1 VPARE
6 NSARAAVFL
15 SAVLALA
22 LAACSRKAPSF
33 PGAVTYRSQSGG
45 FSCDVPGDWRALE
58 NQAGSLVTFFGP
70 PAGAHPDSA
79 SIAIYRYAKTDFAN
93 PEDYYRR
100 ETLSAADAAPM
111 VQEDVGRAD
120 AYYFSMESKHPKIH
134 STQFERIKEEDYLI
148 SAKDGFYAL
157 VYMCPDDA
165 VAESELVFRDVV
177 QSFTPPR

>member
-1 VPARE
+1 M
-6 NSARAAVFL
+6 SARDLDRARPGLFL
-15 SAVLALA
+15 CLGLV

-33 PGAVTYRSQSGG
+33 PGAVTYLSRSDG
-45 FSCDVPGDWRALE
+45 FSCAVPGDWRALE

-79 SIAIYRYAKTDFAN
+79 SIAVYRYTKADFAG

-100 ETLSAADAAPM
+100 ETLSAADAVPM
-111 VQEDVGRAD
+111 IQEDVGRAD
-120 AYYFSMESKHPKIH
+120 AYYFSMESKRPKIH

-165 VAESELVFRDVV
+165 VAESEPVFRDVV
-177 QSFTPPR
+177 QSFTPAR